1 MARSKS
7 KKMPNL
13 KSLDELVDFFDTH
26 DLGEYLNGMPE
37 AQFDIDIKKRI
48 YLFAL
53 DSEIADELTKI
64 AELRHTS
71 SETLINTWLRDKIQ
85 EKA

>member
-7 KKMPNL
+7 KKIPSF

-37 AQFDIDIKKRI
+37 AQFDVGIKKR
-48 YLFAL
+48 
-53 DSEIADELTKI
+53 T
-64 AELRHTS
+64 
-71 SETLINTWLRDKIQ
+71 RD
-85 EKA
+85 

>member
-7 KKMPNL
+7 KKIPNF

-37 AQFDIDIKKRI
+37 AQFEVDIKKRI
-48 YLFAL
+48 HLFAL

-64 AELRHTS
+64 AKLRQTS
-71 SETLINTWLRDKIQ
+71 SETLKQ
-85 EKA
+85 V

>member
-1 MARSKS
+1 MSRGKS
-7 KKMPNL
+7 KKIPNFR
-13 KSLDELVDFFDTH
+13 SLDELVDFFDTH

-48 YLFAL
+48 HLFAL
-53 DSEIADELTKI
+53 DSEIAEELTKI
-64 AELRHTS
+64 AKLRHTS
-71 SETLINTWLRDKIQ
+71 SEKLINTWLKDKIQ

>member
-1 MARSKS
+1 MARSKP
-7 KKMPNL
+7 KKIPNFR
-13 KSLDELVDFFDTH
+13 SLDELVDFFDTH

-48 YLFAL
+48 HLFAL

-64 AELRHTS
+64 AKLRHTS
-71 SETLINTWLRDKIQ
+71 SETLINTWLKDKIQ

>member
-1 MARSKS
+1 
-7 KKMPNL
+7 MPNL
-13 KSLDELVDFFDTH
+13 RALDELVDFFDTH

-37 AQFDIDIKKRI
+37 VQCDVDIKKRI
-48 YLFAL
+48 HLFAL

-64 AELRHTS
+64 AKSRHTS
-71 SETLINTWLRDKIQ
+71 SETLINTWLKDKIQ

>member
-1 MARSKS
+1 
-7 KKMPNL
+7 MPNF

-37 AQFDIDIKKRI
+37 AQFDVDIKKRI
-48 YLFAL
+48 HLFAL

-71 SETLINTWLRDKIQ
+71 SEALINTWLKDKIQ
-85 EKA
+85 EKV